1 MVYKLVFENL
11 KHRPLRTLLST
22 LVIGVGVTMILT
34 LVGISEG
41 TLNEQRKRAK
51 GIGADVFIMGSTSSV
66 IGTGTASM
74 NEGLLKFLEEQPH
87 IKLATGTVVHSLGT
101 FKTVTGADFEKFNR
115 MNGGL
120 KFLSGGPFSQADDIL
135 IDEFYS
141 RQEKKKVG
149 DKLTLL
155 NRDWRVAGIYQSGNA
170 ARVLLPIKVVQ
181 DLTSTNGKLTMIY
194 TKLDDTA
201 NTDAVIASLKSQLK
215 DYKIFSMEEL
225 ISQYTTA
232 AVPELGVFTKVV
244 IGLSVFFGALMVFL
258 AMYTAVLERTRE
270 IGILKSLGATP
281 AFVLGILLRETL
293 IMSVLGAIFGIALS
307 YVTRWVMIQLIP
319 ATFTQEIVYDWWP
332 IAGLVTMV
340 GALLGVIYPAWK
352 AATQD
357 TLESLSYD

>member
-1 MVYKLVFENL
+1 MIYKLVYENL

-34 LVGISEG
+34 LVGMSEG
-41 TLNEQRKRAK
+41 TLNEQKKRAR
-51 GIGADVFIMGSTSSV
+51 GIGADIFVMGSNSSV
-66 IGTGTASM
+66 IGTGSASM
-74 NEGLLKFLEEQPH
+74 DERLIKYLESQPH
-87 IKLATGTVVHSLGT
+87 IKLATGTVVHSIGT
-101 FKTVTGADFEKFNR
+101 LKSITGADLDKFNR
-115 MNGGL
+115 LNGGL
-120 KFLSGGPFSQADDIL
+120 KFVSGGPFVQNDDIL

-155 NRDWRVAGIYQSGNA
+155 NHDWRVAGIYKPGNA
-170 ARVLLPIKVVQ
+170 ARVLLPLRVVQ
-181 DLTSTNGKLTMIY
+181 DLTSTQGKLTMIY
-194 TKLDDTA
+194 AKLDDPA
-201 NTDAVIASLKSQLK
+201 NTDEVIAQLKSLLP

-225 ISQYTTA
+225 ISQYTTNA
-232 AVPELGVFTKVV
+232 IPELQVFTKVV

-281 AFVLGILLRETL
+281 SYILGILLRETFL
-293 IMSVLGAIFGIALS
+293 MSLLGAIFGIVLS
-307 YVTRWVMIQLIP
+307 YVTRWIMMLLIP

-332 IAGLVTMV
+332 IAGLITMA